1 MYACIIIFTVNI
13 YFFHKIVNLSGT
25 KTSTYVQ
32 GDRGSEYRSTIGI
45 PGGVSSDIFPSIE
58 KALAKSGKQ
67 LKLLEGKGN
76 DPDTL
81 NEKVVWVLV
90 NNYSYM
96 HI

>member
-1 MYACIIIFTVNI
+1 MYYYIIIIIIIIIFTVNI
-13 YFFHKIVNLSGT
+13 FYIIYSKLIWKNI
-25 KTSTYVQ
+25 YVQ

-45 PGGVSSDIFPSIE
+45 PGGISSDIFPSIE

-81 NEKVVWVLV
+81 NKKVVWVVV
-90 NNYSYM
+90 NNYS
-96 HI
+96 